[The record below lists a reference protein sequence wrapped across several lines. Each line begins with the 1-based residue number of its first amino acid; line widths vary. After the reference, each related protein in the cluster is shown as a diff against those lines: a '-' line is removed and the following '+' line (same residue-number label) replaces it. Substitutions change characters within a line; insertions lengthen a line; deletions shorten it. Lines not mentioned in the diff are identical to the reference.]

1 MNINSNELLLL
12 DKKIR
17 FGEEP
22 AQQTAPAA
30 IAAPETSAPQTG
42 MNALMFHG
50 LKNVASNPQLA
61 SELKMLNDIEPAQA
75 EDASA
80 KEYTV
85 PFQSNIA
92 FQGKASKFKN
102 IAVAALLGMAAMA
115 GVTSCNDKEEFRM
128 PDITNENNTIVNVDL
143 SALMELIEELKGLRQ
158 DLADRDEQ
166 LAAKYDQ
173 LISMFNQVITLMQE
187 QKLSNDSF
195 QALVLANQKLII
207 DLMVAQGADREEAM
221 AKLDAILEAV
231 QDGSMKIQEA
241 LEQIKNLVNEIN
253 NKLSTL
259 INEFQTFHNEYKE
272 DKKTELDYLKQIIKN
287 DEIQTDILVDMSK
300 TQSEMA
306 ENINNIK
313 NTTNVLLEYTQDDSK
328 FEQLIEAIKNIQG
341 GGNSGSVDID
351 YKQLEEMFK
360 AMGVTIA
367 EAINMSASQLEEVI
381 KNFQNTYIETEAAQT
396 EQFASIIAKLD
407 DLKHFNGLNKDEI
420 IEAIKNISIN
430 GGGTASPE
438 LGEKLDEIIDA
449 LNRLQATLNAMY
461 EKIGD
466 LAAKVENSFEKW
478 DAKFDAILDALEG
491 FDGQLSTIIDNQ
503 KNAEIYLDNLL
514 KEVENLKEEIKNIQ
528 IAGGNIDYEKLEE
541 MWQKHD
547 EANFEKYSELI
558 KELGIDTGDLKN
570 IEDLLA
576 SIDAKMDNI
585 KDNSD
590 ILNQILDKLNGID
603 WSHPDYNAK
612 LDEIIELLKNFKC
625 NCNGSCGGNNE
636 GIVGDLEDILG

>member
-30 IAAPETSAPQTG
+30 ITAPETSAPQTG
-42 MNALMFHG
+42 MNALMFQG
-50 LKNVASNPQLA
+50 LKNVASNPELA
-61 SELKMLNDIEPAQA
+61 TELKMLNDIEPAKT
-75 EDASA
+75 EDAAA

-102 IAVAALLGMAAMA
+102 IAVAAMIGMASMAAM
-115 GVTSCNDKEEFRM
+115 TSCDDKEEFRI
-128 PDITNENNTIVNVDL
+128 PDITNTNTTTVNIDL
-143 SALMELIEELKGLRQ
+143 GVLMDLINELKGLRQ

-173 LISMFNQVITLMQE
+173 LISMFNQVITLMKE

-195 QALVLANQKLII
+195 QSLVLANQQLII
-207 DLMVAQGADREEAM
+207 DLMVAQGADRAEAI
-221 AKLDAILEAV
+221 AKLDAILKAV
-231 QDGSMKIQEA
+231 QDGTLTIEKA
-241 LEQIKNLVNEIN
+241 LEQIKNLVNEIS

-259 INEFQTFHNEYKE
+259 ISDFEAFHNEYKE

-287 DEIQTDILVDMSK
+287 NEIQNDILVDMSK
-300 TQSEMA
+300 TQTEMA
-306 ENINNIK
+306 ENITNIK
-313 NTTNVLLEYTQDDSK
+313 NNINVLLEYTQDDSK

-341 GGNSGSVDID
+341 GGNGGSVNID
-351 YKQLEEMFK
+351 YKKLEEMFK
-360 AMGVTIA
+360 AMGVSIA

-381 KNFQNTYIETEAAQT
+381 KNFQKTYIETEANQT
-396 EQFASIIAKLD
+396 EQFATIIAKLD
-407 DLKHFNGLNKDEI
+407 ELKYFSGLNKDEI
-420 IEAIKNISIN
+420 VNAIKNISIN

-438 LGEKLDEIIDA
+438 LGEKLDEIIAA
-449 LNRLQATLNAMY
+449 LNKLQASIDAMY
-461 EKIGD
+461 KAIGD
-466 LAAKVENSFEKW
+466 LSVKVGDSFSKW
-478 DAKFDAILDALEG
+478 DAKFDAILESLEG
-491 FDGQLSTIIDNQ
+491 FAGQLNTIIANQ
-503 KNAEIYLDNLL
+503 KNAEVYLDNLL
-514 KEVENLKEEIKNIQ
+514 NEVENLKAEIKNIQ
-528 IAGGNIDYEKLEE
+528 IAGGNIDYDKLEE

-547 EANFEKYSELI
+547 EANFEKYSQLI
-558 KELGIDTGDLKN
+558 KDLGIETADLKT
-570 IEDLLA
+570 IEDLLK

-603 WSHPDYNAK
+603 WSNPDYNDK
-612 LDEIIELLKNFKC
+612 LDQIIELLKNFKC
-625 NCNGSCGGNNE
+625 NCNGNCGGNNE
-636 GIVGDLEDILG
+636 GIVDDLDDILG